1 MTIFWI
7 GLFILSL
14 MVLVKGAD
22 WFLASSEKFGLAKG
36 LSKFVVGVVI
46 VGIGTSLP
54 ELFSSIIAVLS
65 GAPEIVAANA
75 VGSNVANIL
84 LIVGIS
90 VVMAGKLVTT
100 KYLIDIDIPLL
111 VISTTLFLI
120 SAWDAVITYG
130 EAFLL
135 LLTFVFYLFYTLKE
149 GRKEYAKEEK
159 NTKKTIFT
167 GKDTGLMVA
176 GLLGL
181 IFGSKY
187 LIESVISLS
196 DLMNISTGAISLAAV
211 AVGTSLPELV
221 VSVKAALKGKSEV
234 ALGNIFG
241 SNVFNLMVV
250 VGLPALFTH
259 IPLDTA
265 TYAIGLPFL
274 IIATVLFTI
283 SGISQRMYVWEG
295 SMYIIVYV
303 FFIGKLFSLF

>member
-1 MTIFWI
+1 MIIFWI

-54 ELFSSIIAVLS
+54 ELFSSIIAVWS

-75 VGSNVANIL
+75 IGSNVANIL

-120 SAWDAVITYG
+120 SAWDGVITHG

-135 LLTFVFYLFYTLKE
+135 LFTFVLYLFYTMKE
-149 GRKEYAKEEK
+149 GRKEFKEEEK
-159 NTKKTIFT
+159 STKKHIFT
-167 GKDTGLMVA
+167 KKDMGLMVA

-187 LIESVISLS
+187 LIQSVISLS

-221 VSVKAALKGKSEV
+221 VSVKAALQGKSEV

-274 IIATVLFTI
+274 VIATLLFTI

-295 SMYIIVYV
+295 SMYIIVYM
-303 FFIGKLFSLF
+303 FFIGKLFNLF

>member
-7 GLFILSL
+7 GVFILSL

-54 ELFSSIIAVLS
+54 ELFSSIVAVWS

-75 VGSNVANIL
+75 IGSNIANIL

-90 VVMAGKLVTT
+90 VIMAGKLITT

-111 VISTTLFLI
+111 VISTALFLI
-120 SAWDAVITYG
+120 SAWDGVITSG
-130 EAFLL
+130 EAILL
-135 LLTFVFYLFYTLKE
+135 LATFVLYLIYTMKE
-149 GRKEYAKEEK
+149 GKKEFQEEHDG
-159 NTKKTIFT
+159 KKHKFT
-167 GKDTGLMVA
+167 SKDTGIMIA

-187 LIESVISLS
+187 LIHSVISLS

-221 VSVKAALKGKSEV
+221 VSVKAALQGKSEV

-241 SNVFNLMVV
+241 SNVFNLMAV
-250 VGLPALFTH
+250 VGLPALFVNL
-259 IPLDTA
+259 PLDTA

-274 IIATVLFTI
+274 VLATLLFTI

-295 SMYIIVYV
+295 SMYIIAYV
-303 FFIGKLFSLF
+303 FFIGKLFNLF